1 MIDAAVEKEFV
12 AALQREEAER
22 QNFVAVSRSMI
33 DAAVEKQFVA
43 SLQREERQR
52 TAAEA
57 EGVVDELI
65 ANVTD
70 QLIRQCVE
78 RVKQQVCMEEGLPP
92 AVLEELLKDYHAL

>member
-22 QNFVAVSRSMI
+22 QR
-33 DAAVEKQFVA
+33 AAA
-43 SLQREERQR
+43 
-52 TAAEA
+52 A
-57 EGVVDELI
+57 EGVADELI
-65 ANVTD
+65 TKVTD

-78 RVKQQVCMEEGLPP
+78 QVKQQVCMEEGLPP